1 MQKEGEG
8 REGTGRR
15 HWGPSECGL
24 LILPSGRSPE
34 YKECFS
40 LYDKQQRGKIKAT
53 DLLVLMRCL
62 GASPT
67 PGEVQQHLRTHG
79 IGEWAG
85 PELATEQQPL
95 GLVGSTSV
103 VLGGTWQ
110 QVQMVGVQTAQKFE
124 GQAVVRAQQPRAVQT
139 PVTATGIT
147 RSHRE
152 SPNLGVPAR

>member
-1 MQKEGEG
+1 
-8 REGTGRR
+8 
-15 HWGPSECGL
+15 
-24 LILPSGRSPE
+24 
-34 YKECFS
+34 
-40 LYDKQQRGKIKAT
+40 
-53 DLLVLMRCL
+53 MRCL

-67 PGEVQQHLRTHG
+67 PGEAQQHLRTHG

-85 PELATEQQPL
+85 PELAAEQQPP
-95 GLVGSTSV
+95 GLVGPASV